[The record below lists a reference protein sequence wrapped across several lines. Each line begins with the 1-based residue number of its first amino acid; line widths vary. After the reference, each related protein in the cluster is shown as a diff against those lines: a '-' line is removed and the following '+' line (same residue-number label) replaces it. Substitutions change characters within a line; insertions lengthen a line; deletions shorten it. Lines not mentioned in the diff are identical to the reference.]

1 MTNLTVLLKDRA
13 IFVGWIAGLVLIA
26 SLLWSL
32 SFPFRAF
39 CLMRSTNKVLIAMDD
54 SRRLI
59 APLPHSAVPVSLGCW
74 YRFSDSTGS
83 TGSGLFYVFALVQ
96 GGILVPCGAEIS
108 REGEVVDIIPLGN
121 HARQIM
127 KRTPPGLIQLYVRR
141 IKSAAVVVAAAA
153 AIPQGEK

>member
-1 MTNLTVLLKDRA
+1 MTNLTVVLKDRA
-13 IFVGWIAGLVLIA
+13 IFAGWIAGLVLIA

-54 SRRLI
+54 SRRLV
-59 APLPHSAVPVSLGCW
+59 APLPHSTSSPASLGCW
-74 YRFSDSTGS
+74 YRLSGSRFDSAS
-83 TGSGLFYVFALVQ
+83 SLFYVFALVQ

-108 REGEVVDIIPLGN
+108 GNGEVLEIIPLGN

-141 IKSAAVVVAAAA
+141 IESAAA
-153 AIPQGEK
+153 AIAAGVSQGGR

>member
-13 IFVGWIAGLVLIA
+13 ILAGWIAGLVLIA

-39 CLMRSTNKVLIAMDD
+39 CLMRSTNRVLIAMDD
-54 SRRLI
+54 SRRLT
-59 APLPHSAVPVSLGCW
+59 APLSHSAAPVSLGCW
-74 YRFSDSTGS
+74 YRLS
-83 TGSGLFYVFALVQ
+83 GSGSGGDSLFYVFALVQ

-108 REGEVVDIIPLGN
+108 GKGEVLDIIPLGS

-127 KRTPPGLIQLYVRR
+127 KRIPPGLIQMYIRR
-141 IKSAAVVVAAAA
+141 IESTG
-153 AIPQGEK
+153 IPQGER

>member
-1 MTNLTVLLKDRA
+1 MTNLTVVLKDRA

-39 CLMRSTNKVLIAMDD
+39 CLMRSTNKVFIAMDD

-59 APLPHSAVPVSLGCW
+59 APLPHSGGPVSLGCW
-74 YRFSDSTGS
+74 YRLSGS
-83 TGSGLFYVFALVQ
+83 SFNMAGSGVFYVFALVQ

-108 REGEVVDIIPLGN
+108 ETGEVLEIIPLGN

-127 KRTPPGLIQLYVRR
+127 KRTPAGLIQLYIRR
-141 IKSAAVVVAAAA
+141 IESAAATVTAGVS
-153 AIPQGEK
+153 QGER

>member
-1 MTNLTVLLKDRA
+1 MTNLTVVFKDRA
-13 IFVGWIAGLVLIA
+13 ILAGWIAGLVLIA

-39 CLMRSTNKVLIAMDD
+39 CLMRSTNKVLITMDD

-59 APLPHSAVPVSLGCW
+59 APLTHSAPVPASLGCW
-74 YRFSDSTGS
+74 YRLSGSDSADS
-83 TGSGLFYVFALVQ
+83 FFYVFALVQ

-108 REGEVVDIIPLGN
+108 GKGEVLDIIPLGS

-127 KRTPPGLIQLYVRR
+127 KRIPPGLIQMYVRR
-141 IKSAAVVVAAAA
+141 IESAAVVVAAG
-153 AIPQGEK
+153 IPQGEK

>member
-1 MTNLTVLLKDRA
+1 MKNLTVVLKDRA
-13 IFVGWIAGLVLIA
+13 ILLGWIAGLVLIA

-54 SRRLI
+54 SRRLV
-59 APLPHSAVPVSLGCW
+59 APLPHAASPISLGCW
-74 YRFSDSTGS
+74 YRLSDPAASAD
-83 TGSGLFYVFALVQ
+83 SGLFYVFALVQ

-108 REGEVVDIIPLGN
+108 GKGEVLEIIPLGN

-127 KRTPPGLIQLYVRR
+127 KRTPPGLIQLYIRR
-141 IKSAAVVVAAAA
+141 IESAAAVTVAQAA
-153 AIPQGEK
+153 QGGR